1 MITYSNDSAILSFL
15 MGKLYGCKNL
25 IAGESAM
32 VQMYSL
38 FFCLLC
44 FCMAVHESQVIH
56 SNRNH
61 LLNGS
66 QTFHWFH
73 SACEQPGKYIKM
85 IRWKTGWK
93 IFQQGENDLQWC
105 YQNKGKEGWVKTAY
119 CHLNSI
125 YYNCLKSKY
134 SWKTNN
140 ETSEQTIFLR
150 IFSFTGGERLRKH
163 GRHEQSFK
171 IRGLFEQ

>member
-15 MGKLYGCKNL
+15 VGKLHGCEKL

-56 SNRNH
+56 LSRNH
-61 LLNGS
+61 LPDGS
-66 QTFHWFH
+66 QTFHWCRR
-73 SACEQPGKYIKM
+73 ACKQPGKYIKIM
-85 IRWKTGWK
+85 CWKTGWK

-105 YQNKGKEGWVKTAY
+105 YQNKGKKGRVKIAH
-119 CHLNSI
+119 CCLISI
-125 YYNCLKSKY
+125 YYNCLKSKH
-134 SWKTNN
+134 S
-140 ETSEQTIFLR
+140 
-150 IFSFTGGERLRKH
+150 
-163 GRHEQSFK
+163 
-171 IRGLFEQ
+171 